1 MPPAAVGQQRKL
13 VSCSTSF
20 RSGTPMRANPC
31 FLFIALALAPPA
43 MAQPTGPVDNAE
55 CKAERATLEQ
65 DMELAHSK
73 GQMLRR
79 RQLAEALAALQARC
93 ENLAPAQSR
102 AAKIERL
109 DQEIRELREA
119 LARAEE
125 QLQKLKSEA
134 P

>member
-1 MPPAAVGQQRKL
+1 
-13 VSCSTSF
+13 
-20 RSGTPMRANPC
+20 MRVNPF

-43 MAQPTGPVDNAE
+43 MAQPAVQADNAE
-55 CKAERATLEQ
+55 CKAEKATLEQ
-65 DMELAHSK
+65 DMELAQSK

-79 RQLAEALAALQARC
+79 RQLAEALTALQARC
-93 ENLAPAQSR
+93 ENAAPAQSR

-125 QLQKLKSEA
+125 QLHKLKSEA